1 MIYDIEVDV
10 AVARP
15 PTPANTRTIHLRIA
29 VEGEPGFT
37 ADNEALLTAAL
48 MAYGSRTVAMPLA
61 TRIVGL
67 TL

>member
-1 MIYDIEVDV
+1 VIYDVEVDV

-15 PTPANTRTIHLRIA
+15 PTPANTRTVYLRIY

-48 MAYGSRTVAMPLA
+48 MAYGSRTVPMPLA
-61 TRIVGL
+61 TRIVNL
-67 TL
+67 EL